1 MRRLLWLSFLL
12 LWVEAATAAPPVAV
26 PPALAPPVLYQQVAG
41 GEEEV
46 EVPPKTTLNR
56 LALEKGVQWLVVAR
70 HNNMKKPYKLKP
82 GMVLKMN
89 TTHIV
94 PTELGQGLVINLPE
108 LMLYHFQGGAY
119 QRRYSLAVGRRSWPT
134 PTGKYR
140 LLNKTINPTWTVPP
154 SIQEEMAN
162 AGKEVLEKVPPGP
175 ENPLGAYWMGT
186 SAPGVGIHATN
197 RPWSVGSSVSHGC
210 IRMLPEE
217 IAQLFPQLEVGLPV
231 KIIYRPVKLAWTPE
245 GRVYLE
251 ALPNIYRQKLD
262 YQAHVEELARLFQL
276 EDLIDWEKVPKI
288 LKAREGVAQ
297 DITKGAPLRSS
308 GTTQVEAP
316 KPKQEKVGLSP
327 LQGTEPKLE

>member
-1 MRRLLWLSFLL
+1 MRRLLWLIFLL
-12 LWVEAATAAPPVAV
+12 FWAGVVTAAPPLAV

-56 LALEKGVQWLVVAR
+56 LALEKGLQWQVVAR
-70 HNNMKKPYKLKP
+70 HNDMKKPYKLKP
-82 GMVLKMN
+82 GMVIKVN

-134 PTGKYR
+134 PTGNYR

-162 AGKEVLEKVPPGP
+162 AGLEVLEKVPPGP
-175 ENPLGAYWMGT
+175 KNPLGAYWMGT

-217 IAQLFPQLEVGLPV
+217 IAQLFPQLEVGVPV
-231 KIIYRPVKLAWTPE
+231 KIIYRPVKLALTPE
-245 GRVYLE
+245 GRIYLE

-262 YQAHVEELARLFQL
+262 YQAYVEELARLFQL
-276 EDLIDWEKVPKI
+276 EGLIDWEKVPKI
-288 LKAREGVAQ
+288 LKAREGIAQ
-297 DITKGAPLRSS
+297 DITKGPASLKPD
-308 GTTQVEAP
+308 TTEAASVRP
-316 KPKQEKVGLSP
+316 KPKEIGLSP
-327 LQGTEPKLE
+327 LQGSEPKLE